1 MVVSGMRESEQPIQ
15 TGGEKVGPDVSQR
28 SGGHGAKRWQ
38 GHRRDSLTDG
48 GGLADGLVLE
58 EDGVLVRLVTGPG
71 LVRAQ
76 GVVVLVLC
84 VKIVSS
90 VSCVF

>member
-1 MVVSGMRESEQPIQ
+1 VHKG
-15 TGGEKVGPDVSQR
+15 QR
-28 SGGHGAKRWQ
+28 CY
-38 GHRRDSLTDG
+38 SLTDG

-84 VKIVSS
+84 VRSLALS
-90 VSCVF
+90 LCF